1 VPQPTTVFP
10 HQLRP
15 GDIVT
20 DHQGQ
25 EWEVIGSPSVY
36 NQGKAHQV
44 RVQKPGDPST
54 KSSDFYPAHERVA
67 VKRQRPSSEAAA
79 TKATA
84 RTRTELVIRDGDGRL
99 VYRFTLPCDPVEDTA
114 YLKALVAGERVS
126 AIACERPGDAKV
138 FYAKTLDEVRTWAE
152 EARKGRL

>member
-1 VPQPTTVFP
+1 
-10 HQLRP
+10 
-15 GDIVT
+15 
-20 DHQGQ
+20 
-25 EWEVIGSPSVY
+25 
-36 NQGKAHQV
+36 
-44 RVQKPGDPST
+44 
-54 KSSDFYPAHERVA
+54 
-67 VKRQRPSSEAAA
+67 
-79 TKATA
+79 
-84 RTRTELVIRDGDGRL
+84 